1 VRACA
6 SVPSVSSIALPDLDT
21 KDFPADPAQRH
32 ELANVWTRRGIAL
45 LSSNEA
51 AALPEAL
58 KCFETAIVLR
68 RDLPLEENAW
78 FRWGLTAGW
87 MNRGDVLTRLG
98 ESPQLVEALYCYDEA
113 IAHLEKLPPQAEM
126 NVPGRQAL
134 AWLNRAV
141 TLRAQKTAKSLQE
154 ALHSLDRAKS
164 VLKTAVTQSQA
175 VDAMTL
181 ATLEVN
187 RAGVLLEMTPPQAL
201 AVLDAA
207 GEALQF
213 CHPLE
218 TQDELA
224 AELGLK
230 ARHAFCLAVALLLET
245 PPVDTA
251 QADDWIMCAT
261 DLVEEAMS
269 LSAAW
274 EGRGAE
280 FFPQLRHELFR
291 YGCRMYLAYQPQFMA
306 EFLLDVLDPER
317 GSPLRSGAKD
327 LHEAGREALSMA
339 AEVLKRRGPLDLG
352 LQGMDRLLELLKTL
366 NQAAERIKNL
376 AD

>member
-1 VRACA
+1 MPPVL
-6 SVPSVSSIALPDLDT
+6 SIALPDLDT
-21 KDFPADPAQRH
+21 KDFPSDPAQRH
-32 ELANVWTRRGIAL
+32 DLANVWTRRGIAL
-45 LSSNEA
+45 LSANEA
-51 AALPEAL
+51 AVLPEAL

-68 RDLPLEENAW
+68 QDLPLEENAW

-98 ESPQLVEALYCYDEA
+98 ESQQLVEAVRCYDAA
-113 IAHLEKLPPQAEM
+113 IMHLEKLPPQAEM
-126 NVPGRQAL
+126 NVPGRLAL
-134 AWLNRAV
+134 AWMNRAV
-141 TLRAQKTAKSLQE
+141 SLRAQKAAESLLE
-154 ALHSLDRAKS
+154 ALCSLDRAKS
-164 VLKTAVTQSQA
+164 VLKAAVNQSQA

-201 AVLDAA
+201 SALNAA
-207 GEALQF
+207 EEALKLCQ
-213 CHPLE
+213 PLE

-230 ARHAFCLAVALLLET
+230 ARHAFCHAVALLLET
-245 PPVDTA
+245 PPVDTT
-251 QADDWIMCAT
+251 QADDWIMRAT
-261 DLVEEAMS
+261 DRVEEAMS

-274 EGRGAE
+274 EDRGAA

-306 EFLLDVLDPER
+306 EFLLDVLDTER

-327 LHEAGREALSMA
+327 LHEAGRESLSMA

-352 LQGMDRLLELLKTL
+352 LLGMDRLLELLKTL

>member
-1 VRACA
+1 
-6 SVPSVSSIALPDLDT
+6 VPPVSSIALPDLDT

-45 LSSNEA
+45 LSANDT

-98 ESPQLVEALYCYDEA
+98 GEAGLLEAVRCYDVA
-113 IAHLEKLPPQAEM
+113 ISHLEKLPPQVEM
-126 NVPGRQAL
+126 NVLGRLTL
-134 AWLNRAV
+134 AWMNRAV
-141 TLRAQKTAKSLQE
+141 SLRAQKTAESLQE
-154 ALHSLDRAKS
+154 ALHSLNRAKS
-164 VLKTAVTQSQA
+164 ALQTGSTEKLA

-187 RAGVLLEMTPPQAL
+187 RVGVLLEMTPPQAL
-201 AVLDAA
+201 AALDAA
-207 GEALQF
+207 REALQF
-213 CHPLE
+213 CQPLE

-230 ARHAFCLAVALLLET
+230 ARHAFCHAVALLLEA
-245 PPVDTA
+245 PPVDPT
-251 QADDWIMCAT
+251 QADDWIMRAT
-261 DLVEEAMS
+261 DGVEEAMT
-269 LSAAW
+269 LSAVW
-274 EGRGAE
+274 EGRGTA

-366 NQAAERIKNL
+366 NQAADRIKNL
-376 AD
+376 VD